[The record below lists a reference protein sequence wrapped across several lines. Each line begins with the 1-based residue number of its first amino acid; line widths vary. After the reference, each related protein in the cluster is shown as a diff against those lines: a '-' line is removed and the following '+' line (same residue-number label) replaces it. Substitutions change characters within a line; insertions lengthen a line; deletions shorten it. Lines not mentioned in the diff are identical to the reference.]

1 MKIQNNTSNIK
12 NNNNTSNIKNNNN
25 TSNIKNNNNY
35 RYKGLKALREGWHNC
50 PEESLNFKYW
60 ILNILSYLN
69 REVRV

>member
-25 TSNIKNNNNY
+25 YI
-35 RYKGLKALREGWHNC
+35 YKGLKALREGWYNC
-50 PEESLNFKYW
+50 PAESLNFKYW